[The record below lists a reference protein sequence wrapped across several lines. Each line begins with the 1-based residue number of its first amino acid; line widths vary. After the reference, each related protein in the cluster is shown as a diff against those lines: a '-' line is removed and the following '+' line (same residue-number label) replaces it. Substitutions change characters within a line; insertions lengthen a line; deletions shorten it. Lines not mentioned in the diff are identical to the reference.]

1 MDPRF
6 ADLVGK
12 IQRLAGAH
20 QQAPA
25 AVPPPERV
33 RPTRRG
39 LPLYEPGDLWEEIAY
54 LGYHLHWSLD
64 ELLDLEHRDRRYL
77 VRQVAALNERAWE
90 EVHSRA

>member
-6 ADLVGK
+6 AELVGK
-12 IQRLAGAH
+12 ISKLAGAH
-20 QQAPA
+20 QPAPA
-25 AVPPPERV
+25 AVPAPERV
-33 RPTRRG
+33 APVRSG
-39 LPLYEPGDLWEEIAY
+39 LPLYRPDDLWEEITY

-64 ELLDLEHRDRRYL
+64 DLLDLEHRDRRYL